1 VEHGE
6 NERSPL
12 LLVIMRVKEMLKSYL
27 PHLLKK
33 TPCTLPNGM
42 NRFQIQ
48 GCQSD
53 FLKKACIFTK
63 KTDLNKKSWVETK
76 LDQSF

>member
-12 LLVIMRVKEMLKSYL
+12 LLVIMRVKEMRKSYL

-33 TPCTLPNGM
+33 TPCSLPMVWTDSKSRATN
-42 NRFQIQ
+42 QI
-48 GCQSD
+48 
-53 FLKKACIFTK
+53 FWKKRIYSPK
-63 KTDLNKKSWVETK
+63 KQIWTENPR
-76 LDQSF
+76 